1 MNKFV
6 ERFMEKSKYEK
17 GSFIVGIVSSII
29 VIVFAVLQILGLWN
43 SAIIVCEIF
52 MGISMISQAIL
63 QWKKNKGIGKIM
75 VKIKSIL
82 LRSFKNYEISK
93 TQAARRKNT

>member
-63 QWKKNKGIGKIM
+63 QWKKNKGIAIFSLC
-75 VKIKSIL
+75 VAVFIFIVAV
-82 LRSFKNYEISK
+82 FVVFIH
-93 TQAARRKNT
+93 

>member
-29 VIVFAVLQILGLWN
+29 VIVFAVLQILGVWN
-43 SAIIVCEIF
+43 RAIIVCEIF

-63 QWKKNKGIGKIM
+63 QWKKNKGIAIFSLC
-75 VKIKSIL
+75 VAVFIFIVVIFVL
-82 LRSFKNYEISK
+82 FIR
-93 TQAARRKNT
+93 